1 MSDTNSLDKLTLH
14 YAPRSRASATRVLLD
29 ELGAPYDLHVLN
41 MRAGEQKSPAFLA
54 INPLGKVPALTHGD
68 TILTEAVAIAL
79 YAGDLFPQ
87 AGLTPT
93 IGDPR
98 RGAYLRWMVFYA
110 ASFEPALMD
119 KMSGHVPPAN
129 ECAYGTFDQVI
140 ELLADQLERA
150 PYLLGDRITIADI
163 QWGATLQWALSFKAV
178 PALPVFTDYA
188 ERITARPSF
197 RRVFEDEARLD
208 AEHEAAAAKA
218 SGGA

>member
-1 MSDTNSLDKLTLH
+1 MSDTHSADKLTLH
-14 YAPRSRASATRVLLD
+14 YVPRSRASTARVLLD

-41 MRAGEQKSPAFLA
+41 MGAGELKSADYLA

-68 TILTEAVAIAL
+68 TVVTESVAIAL
-79 YAGDLFPQ
+79 YVGDLFPQ
-87 AGLTPT
+87 AGLTPA

-98 RGAYLRWMVFYA
+98 RGAYLRWMTFYA
-110 ASFEPALMD
+110 ACFEPAVMD
-119 KMSGHVPPAN
+119 KVLGHDPGPQSP
-129 ECAYGTFDQVI
+129 YGSYDQVMEI
-140 ELLADQLERA
+140 LAGQLGKA
-150 PYLLGDRITIADI
+150 PYILGDRITVADI
-163 QWGATLQWALSFKAV
+163 HWGSALHWTLMFKLV
-178 PALPVFTDYA
+178 PNLPVFTDYA